1 MTKDEVKSLV
11 NSVNM
16 IKNMVESIVAAVQ
29 ERFKDYDDV
38 VVSLKERIQNLEE
51 RAGSEQ
57 TITAPT
63 AGSFEQITKL
73 EKRLDSLN
81 ERILLIEA
89 ARSVHQEAAVE
100 PTEVQAFKDVAVKE
114 TQPEVKPEVQPKT
127 VVMPEAPVAPP
138 PAPEIISPEPETTP
152 TPEPI
157 PPTVDAPS
165 IPTPTPP
172 PATRIPEPETT
183 PIPEPETTP
192 TPTTTAPTSDIPAP
206 SAIPKPATQV
216 TETGERDVSPISKEV
231 SGAIPAPP
239 SQTDAIPT
247 TDTFQPPV
255 TKEDSE
261 PIAPE
266 EKKSAEL
273 FGEAVSGDKAELLK
287 ALKKLEDL

>member
-29 ERFKDYDDV
+29 ERFKDYDEV
-38 VVSLKERIQNLEE
+38 VVSLKERIQNLED
-51 RAGSEQ
+51 GG
-57 TITAPT
+57 APSIAQPST
-63 AGSFEQITKL
+63 QASTPGSFEQITKL

-89 ARSVHQEAAVE
+89 ARSVHKEAVVE

-114 TQPEVKPEVQPKT
+114 TQPEIVK
-127 VVMPEAPVAPP
+127 MPEAPASPP
-138 PAPEIISPEPETTP
+138 PTPEIVTPEPETKP
-152 TPEPI
+152 VVEEPV
-157 PPTVDAPS
+157 PPTIEAPL

-172 PATRIPEPETT
+172 PATRISDPEPAFT
-183 PIPEPETTP
+183 PEPTPKPIVEPVPKAPTEIP
-192 TPTTTAPTSDIPAP
+192 TPSV
-206 SAIPKPATQV
+206 IPKPASQV
-216 TETGERDVSPISKEV
+216 TDTGERDVSPISKEV

-239 SQTDAIPT
+239 KQEEAIPT
-247 TDTFQPPV
+247 TDTFQPQVLKTDPEAV
-255 TKEDSE
+255 A
-261 PIAPE
+261 APE

>member
-51 RAGSEQ
+51 RAQSTGPSAQ
-57 TITAPT
+57 TVTS
-63 AGSFEQITKL
+63 GSFEQITKL

-89 ARSVHQEAAVE
+89 ARSVHKEATVE
-100 PTEVQAFKDVAVKE
+100 PTEVQAFKEVAVEE
-114 TQPEVKPEVQPKT
+114 TKFKT
-127 VVMPEAPVAPP
+127 MEMPSAPAAPP
-138 PAPEIISPEPETTP
+138 PSPEIVSLEPEPRSV
-152 TPEPI
+152 PEEPS
-157 PPTVDAPS
+157 PPTVEAPS

-172 PATRIPEPETT
+172 PATRISAPTPAPVPEPTLESA
-183 PIPEPETTP
+183 PKIPSQIP
-192 TPTTTAPTSDIPAP
+192 TP

-231 SGAIPAPP
+231 TGAIPAPP
-239 SQTDAIPT
+239 KQEDVVPT
-247 TDTFQPPV
+247 TNTFQTPV
-255 TKEDSE
+255 AKPTSE

>member
-38 VVSLKERIQNLEE
+38 VVSLKERIQKLEDS
-51 RAGSEQ
+51 ASTTQASPQAAPVGSSEQ
-57 TITAPT
+57 
-63 AGSFEQITKL
+63 FVKL

-100 PTEVQAFKDVAVKE
+100 PVEVQALKDVAVKE
-114 TQPEVKPEVQPKT
+114 TQPEAKQET
-127 VVMPEAPVAPP
+127 VVVKEAPVTPAPT
-138 PAPEIISPEPETTP
+138 PEIITPEPEAKP
-152 TPEPI
+152 DVEPV
-157 PPTVDAPS
+157 PPTVDAPI

-172 PATRIPEPETT
+172 PATRVSEPPTVPEPA
-183 PIPEPETTP
+183 PEPAP
-192 TPTTTAPTSDIPAP
+192 TIQAPTTDIPAP

-239 SQTDAIPT
+239 SQTDTIPS

-255 TKEDSE
+255 AKPDPD

>member
-29 ERFKDYDDV
+29 ERFKDYDEV

-51 RAGSEQ
+51 KESVTSQ
-57 TITAPT
+57 SSVP
-63 AGSFEQITKL
+63 GSFEQITKL

-89 ARSVHQEAAVE
+89 ARSVHQEAIVE
-100 PTEVQAFKDVAVKE
+100 PTEVQAFKEAVAIKE
-114 TQPEVKPEVQPKT
+114 TQPET
-127 VVMPEAPVAPP
+127 VVEMPEAPASPP
-138 PAPEIISPEPETTP
+138 PSPEIVTA
-152 TPEPI
+152 EPI
-157 PPTVDAPS
+157 SKPVEPVPPTVEAPS

-172 PATRIPEPETT
+172 PATRIAEPA
-183 PIPEPETTP
+183 PTP
-192 TPTTTAPTSDIPAP
+192 TPEPVFTPAPIAEPIPRVPVDIPTP

-239 SQTDAIPT
+239 KQEDTFSATN
-247 TDTFQPPV
+247 TFQPPV
-255 TKEDSE
+255 AKTETE
-261 PIAPE
+261 TIAPE